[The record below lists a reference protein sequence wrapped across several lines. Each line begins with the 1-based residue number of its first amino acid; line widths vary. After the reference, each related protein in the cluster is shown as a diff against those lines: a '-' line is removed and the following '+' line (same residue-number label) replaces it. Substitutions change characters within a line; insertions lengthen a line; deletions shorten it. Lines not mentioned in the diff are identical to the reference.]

1 MEIQEEALESIHGR
15 KIEGANSQE
24 LPLDRALRFLEVT
37 IEGELPSHQPGF
49 VSEIM
54 GKVREA
60 LASSGLR
67 CERMYERR
75 EASLVQTRASEI
87 QGGSTG
93 CDNRM
98 AMTGRMSRLPV
109 ESEETQLPHNSVQAE
124 SEIHINK
131 QHDLTL
137 LACMA
142 GKRGDITALKAR
154 RGRGRRQWIHRRSTQ
169 ELR

>member
-1 MEIQEEALESIHGR
+1 MGIQEDALESIDGR

-24 LPLDRALRFLEVT
+24 LPLDKALRFLEVT

-49 VSEIM
+49 VSETM
-54 GKVREA
+54 GKVREV
-60 LASSGLR
+60 LTSSGLR
-67 CERMYERR
+67 CERMYQRR
-75 EASLVQTRASEI
+75 EASLVQTRVPEI
-87 QGGSTG
+87 QGG
-93 CDNRM
+93 
-98 AMTGRMSRLPV
+98 TGRDDRMFMKEMSRLPV
-109 ESEETQLPHNSVQAE
+109 EREETQLAHNSVQTG

-131 QHDLTL
+131 QHDLTP